1 MAGKDLKNFYFGTLN
16 EIIVNIVMCR
26 IVVSLFFDM
35 LQKKG
40 QDRNIISRYLNEPFW
55 AEQNPK

>member
-40 QDRNIISRYLNEPFW
+40 QDRNIISRYLN
-55 AEQNPK
+55 